1 MNSFF
6 QLSLASSQVIH
17 VSINCYQYLM
27 RCITLW
33 LKVMKFVVYFLAY
46 RNRFDEVWYEGLA
59 FKLKQNEISGNLP
72 NIFDDI

>member
-1 MNSFF
+1 
-6 QLSLASSQVIH
+6 
-17 VSINCYQYLM
+17 M
-27 RCITLW
+27 RCITVW